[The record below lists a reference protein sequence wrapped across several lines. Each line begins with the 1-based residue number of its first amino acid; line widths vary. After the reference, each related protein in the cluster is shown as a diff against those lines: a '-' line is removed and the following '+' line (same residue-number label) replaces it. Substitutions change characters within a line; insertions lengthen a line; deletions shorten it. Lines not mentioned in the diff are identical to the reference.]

1 LGGRRLLVDTKLMDM
16 QAGHLELLD
25 LQAPH
30 DRSTNRQTADRQ
42 GADSAR
48 PDGRRPDRGRA
59 DASRLELRQS
69 TLSPA
74 RAERWHQTRK
84 LSAIAHELVLL

>member
-25 LQAPH
+25 LQAPY
-30 DRSTNRQTADRQ
+30 DRSTDRQTADRQ

-48 PDGRRPDRGRA
+48 PDGRRPGRGRPET
-59 DASRLELRQS
+59 SRLELRQS
-69 TLSPA
+69 TLPLA
-74 RAERWHQTRK
+74 RAERWEETRK
-84 LSAIAHELVLL
+84 LPAVAHELDLL